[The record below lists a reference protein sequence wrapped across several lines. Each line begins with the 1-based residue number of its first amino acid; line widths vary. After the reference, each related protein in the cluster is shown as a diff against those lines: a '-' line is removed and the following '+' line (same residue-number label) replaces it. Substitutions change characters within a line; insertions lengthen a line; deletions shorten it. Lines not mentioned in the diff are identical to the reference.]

1 MDKRT
6 ENLFEIEMVQDT
18 SLEAARVGI
27 SVPVTVGGGGG
38 DDGDG
43 GGQSNSNCSSNNA
56 ADMP

>member
-1 MDKRT
+1 MDN

-18 SLEAARVGI
+18 SVEAARVLPLPEIG
-27 SVPVTVGGGGG
+27 
-38 DDGDG
+38 G